1 MSPRVLVAGIGNIF
15 LGDDGF
21 GVEVVRRL
29 AASGVTDPLPDGV
42 RVRDFGVR
50 GLDLAFELLEPW
62 DEAILV
68 DAMARGGAP
77 GTLYVLEPAPP
88 SGEAT
93 PLEAHAMTPD
103 VVLRNRAALGGGP
116 LRVRVVGC
124 EPGALPGE
132 HDDPCADLSAA
143 VAGAVEPAVALV
155 RELLVGGRPPDAGCS
170 GAGARMRGAPEP
182 GASPDA

>member
-1 MSPRVLVAGIGNIF
+1 MTAKRVLVAGIGNIF

-21 GVEVVRRL
+21 GCEVARRL
-29 AASGVTDPLPDGV
+29 ASGALPEGA
-42 RVRDFGVR
+42 RVRDFGIR

-77 GTLYVLEPAPP
+77 GTLYVLEPETA
-88 SGEAT
+88 SGPESGAT

-124 EPGALPGE
+124 EPGALPGDQ
-132 HDDPCADLSAA
+132 DDPCAELSAPVAAA
-143 VAGAVEPAVALV
+143 VDPAVALV
-155 RELLVGGRPPDAGCS
+155 RELLS
-170 GAGARMRGAPEP
+170 GADRGATPR
-182 GASPDA
+182 A